1 MISKIQDSK
10 FKKLICLWKEIAG
23 FLTGIDIIRLLFAKK
38 FSAVKAT
45 SMKGWT
51 LNIQNQFQ
59 KKGTNSG
66 KMFPI
71 KVLDK
76 DQSNY
81 KSKLN
86 KGNRFRNIPVRI
98 FILFKRNN
106 FSNDVKIF

>member
-51 LNIQNQFQ
+51 LNIQ

-71 KVLDK
+71 KVLGK

-98 FILFKRNN
+98 CILFHRNN